1 MVHRIRDVEITE
13 AAVWRPQL
21 KVARTAAYEAARA
34 IRPEFGQRDII
45 ERRGLYDVQLRADIT
60 AQDIIV
66 ANLMRKFPDYGVVAE
81 EGMQDDW
88 NQAYNIWV
96 VDPLDGTNNF
106 GYGIAHCA
114 TTITLFAGDKVV
126 LSVVR
131 DVLLDREFFSAIGQP
146 AEGTE
151 SAHIPVER
159 ATVSLVTDYSSEGR
173 SAGYAME
180 RVLSSHCKR
189 VVTMWAPSLDL
200 ALVAQ
205 GSLDAMVCVRAS
217 LLDVCSGIFL
227 VQMAGGCVLGA
238 NGRPLQMSR
247 YMHSAP
253 VSFVACRDFS
263 LAEKLLKL
271 VTPLDGR

>member
-1 MVHRIRDVEITE
+1 MQVTRDSDVME
-13 AAVWRPQL
+13 AAIWQSQL
-21 KVARTAAYEAARA
+21 KVARAVAGEAARA
-34 IRPEFGQRDII
+34 IRPEFGQRHIV
-45 ERRGLYDVQLRADIT
+45 ERRGPYDVQLRADLT

-66 ANLMRKFPDYGVVAE
+66 NHLLRKFPDYGMVAE

-88 NQAYNIWV
+88 DHARNMWV

-114 TTITLFAGDKVV
+114 TTIALFAGDRVV

-131 DVLLDREFFSAIGQP
+131 DVLLDREFFGTAGQR
-146 AEGTE
+146 AEGTR
-151 SAHIPVER
+151 SAHIPLER
-159 ATVSLVTDYSSEGR
+159 ATVSLVTDYSPEGR
-173 SAGYAME
+173 SYGDAME
-180 RVLSSHCKR
+180 QVLSSHCKR
-189 VVTMWAPSLDL
+189 VVSMWAPALDL

-205 GSLDAMVCVRAS
+205 GSLDAMVCLRAS

-227 VQMAGGCVLGA
+227 VQLAGGHVLDA
-238 NGRPLQMSR
+238 NGRALQVSR

-253 VSFVACRDFS
+253 MSFVACRDS
-263 LAEKLLKL
+263 ALAEKLLKL